1 MRARSTI
8 GNLSDLPDSHK
19 PLGDP
24 VKTACR
30 LVGVGNTTMWALIK
44 AGRVKSVRVGR
55 RRVVIFSSLESLLN
69 SDAEVAS

>member
-1 MRARSTI
+1 MRARGIS
-8 GNLSDLPDSHK
+8 GNLYGFPDSNK
-19 PLGDP
+19 PLGVP
-24 VKTACR
+24 VKTACQ

-55 RRVVIFSSLESLLN
+55 RRVVLFSSLESLLT